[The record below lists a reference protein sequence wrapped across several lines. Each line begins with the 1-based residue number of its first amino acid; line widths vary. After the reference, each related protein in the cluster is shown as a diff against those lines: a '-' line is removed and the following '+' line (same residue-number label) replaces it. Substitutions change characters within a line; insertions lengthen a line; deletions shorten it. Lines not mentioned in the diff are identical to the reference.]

1 MAVFKFSGIFW
12 DGCERHFWNV
22 NYINLVKLCTKETNT
37 CNSSFLFF
45 HCFYYLC
52 SKVVNGYCICRMDTL
67 VMAAIMYLFPAL
79 HSVTWARPLKISH
92 GRSVNTMEIGKCC
105 KSLLFVSESQLLNT
119 YQHTIAQIAHW
130 AGIRDLRNPCG
141 LVIKYLI
148 KQVNRVSLKAL
159 CKKKKKMG
167 GRKVVLQM
175 NLSSL
180 MVTSYPSV
188 QVLHLCWEMPGV
200 FWKVYMTW
208 PFSRSPGICTE
219 ILWWGIPINATR
231 FFPLVSLGYL

>member
-12 DGCERHFWNV
+12 DGCERHFCNV

-92 GRSVNTMEIGKCC
+92 GRSINTMEIGKCC

-159 CKKKKKMG
+159 CKKKKK
-167 GRKVVLQM
+167 
-175 NLSSL
+175 
-180 MVTSYPSV
+180 
-188 QVLHLCWEMPGV
+188 WEEE
-200 FWKVYMTW
+200 
-208 PFSRSPGICTE
+208 R
-219 ILWWGIPINATR
+219 
-231 FFPLVSLGYL
+231 